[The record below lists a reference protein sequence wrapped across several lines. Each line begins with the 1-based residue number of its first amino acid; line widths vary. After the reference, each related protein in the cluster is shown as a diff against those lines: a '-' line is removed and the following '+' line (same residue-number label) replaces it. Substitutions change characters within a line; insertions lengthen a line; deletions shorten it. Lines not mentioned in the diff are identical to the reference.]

1 MSAFINVTFLRSPW
15 NWATVA
21 LMALFGLMLLAFLF
35 PEDEVITQ
43 S

>member
-1 MSAFINVTFLRSPW
+1 MINWAFIRSPW
-15 NWATVA
+15 NWATVL

-35 PEDEVITQ
+35 PEPAQ